1 MKILDLIA
9 IVLIIIGAI
18 INFIAPIFIKKKVAD
33 EEQQN
38 KVVYLTKSFGLILV
52 IIGCIIFFWLG
63 GKFGV

>member
-1 MKILDLIA
+1 MKFLDVIA
-9 IVLIIIGAI
+9 IVLIIIGAV
-18 INFIAPIFIKKKVAD
+18 INFIAPIFIKKKITD

-38 KVVYLTKSFGLILV
+38 KVVYLTKSCGLVLV

>member
-33 EEQQN
+33 E
-38 KVVYLTKSFGLILV
+38 
-52 IIGCIIFFWLG
+52 
-63 GKFGV
+63 